1 MLRGGGGGRGLSR
14 LREEEF
20 GLGCVRE
27 GILGI
32 IKGRR
37 TLAGMVGW
45 GSLSRRSERI
55 LSLSL
60 LCEKSST
67 CSRSSSSS
75 SSSGVLVL
83 TPRILEKGKVGRVL
97 VRRDVWFVGHGAA
110 PQGAEV
116 GGAEEGVSFDFSRAV
131 PVAAAQAGFRLADET
146 ERWMC

>member
-1 MLRGGGGGRGLSR
+1 
-14 LREEEF
+14 
-20 GLGCVRE
+20 
-27 GILGI
+27 
-32 IKGRR
+32 
-37 TLAGMVGW
+37 MVGW

-67 CSRSSSSS
+67 CSRSSSSSSS

-116 GGAEEGVSFDFSRAV
+116 GGAEEGVSFDFSCAI
-131 PVAAAQAGFRLADET
+131 PVTAA
-146 ERWMC
+146 